1 MAHSLS
7 SSSPQNKSIKNFRI
21 LLSRRSG
28 PRFSNLCYL
37 NLFLP
42 RFKLRSTQEEKTA
55 IAKLGESQLCNL
67 DFCRILIDTRS
78 VTAKVTTI
86 FHGLLLFS
94 WIQLAFMSPPAIF
107 TVFPFHRI
115 LWSISMRSISILK
128 TLIPQLHT
136 TTLYWT
142 CSVETEV
149 VHGAMS

>member
-86 FHGLLLFS
+86 FHDLLLLDSVDIYYMFWVYVRAS
-94 WIQLAFMSPPAIF
+94 KLECQKKIALKYYNQLRRGEICVANFIPPCE
-107 TVFPFHRI
+107 
-115 LWSISMRSISILK
+115 WSKSGKLF
-128 TLIPQLHT
+128 L
-136 TTLYWT
+136 
-142 CSVETEV
+142 C
-149 VHGAMS
+149 